1 MSMNGNYH
9 AFLVRFNRREASAQ
23 WFATLE
29 NAHTH
34 EMFRFT
40 TVRELFIYLLQTLL
54 EEPVAQT
61 DHLNPNVEA
70 NE

>member
-9 AFLVRFNRREASAQ
+9 AFLVRFQRREVSTQ
-23 WFATLE
+23 WYVTLE

-34 EMFRFT
+34 ELFRFA

-54 EEPVAQT
+54 EEPVVQT
-61 DHLNPNVEA
+61 DHPYPEFEA
-70 NE
+70 DQ